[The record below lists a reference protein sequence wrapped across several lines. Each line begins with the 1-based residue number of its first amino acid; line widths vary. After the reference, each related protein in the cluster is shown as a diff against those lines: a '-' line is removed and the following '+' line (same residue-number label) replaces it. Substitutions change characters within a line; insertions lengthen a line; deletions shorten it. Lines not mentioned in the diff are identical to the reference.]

1 MPSFPFVEYTSLV
14 NGFPLLGQMP
24 LDHRRIALQLFPDW
38 CQRLAFEAWKHPP
51 LLACCSHLAR
61 FEVCRQIDSSYMA
74 RGVSF

>member
-1 MPSFPFVEYTSLV
+1 
-14 NGFPLLGQMP
+14 
-24 LDHRRIALQLFPDW
+24 LDHQRIALLLFPDW